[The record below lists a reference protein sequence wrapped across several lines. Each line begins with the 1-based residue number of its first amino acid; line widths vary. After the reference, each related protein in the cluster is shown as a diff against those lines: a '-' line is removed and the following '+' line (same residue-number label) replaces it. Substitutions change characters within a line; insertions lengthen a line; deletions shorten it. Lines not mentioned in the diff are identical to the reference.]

1 MKAHRSLLQLTVTT
15 TLLVALA
22 IVSARTFKAQ
32 AQGGGDLQAAASAEQ
47 EAGYGKTTGLF
58 GIVQGQ
64 TARLA
69 VWNKGDEA
77 VLARLQFVD
86 EQGKVLIQSDEII
99 QPGKAGKI
107 EYQGFTGG
115 VFRTELQAQ
124 FGTNEKRAIGLL
136 VPTVQITDG
145 TSHATAW
152 MIGQEGFT
160 EFSPVFNPPLVA
172 PF

>member
-1 MKAHRSLLQLTVTT
+1 MKTHRSFLRLAVTT

-22 IVSARTFKAQ
+22 VASASTFKAQ
-32 AQGGGDLQAAASAEQ
+32 AQRGDDSQVTALAGQQ
-47 EAGYGKTTGLF
+47 AGYGKTTGLV

-86 EQGKVLIQSDEII
+86 EQGKVLIQRDDII
-99 QPGKAGKI
+99 QPGKAGTLQVI
-107 EYQGFTGG
+107 TFGG
-115 VFRTELQAQ
+115 TLRTELQAQ
-124 FGTNEKRAIGLL
+124 FGTNEKRGIGLL

-160 EFSPVFNPPLVA
+160 EFGPVFNPPLVA